1 MAADGGPAF
10 ATAVAMVPS
19 PTAPR
24 PRILLFSD
32 VDGTLLHD
40 TETEGTRI
48 DRLAVLQGL
57 ARVVLVSSRTVPDL
71 HRLRRRWG
79 FTGDFIAENGAFTVV
94 FDEAVTRHHQGGRWT
109 PHHGA
114 KDSSW
119 YLHEAG
125 APVNEIAAAIERALV
140 GSAAADLFQQG
151 IHSAGQRHRGGSVRL
166 AAAIARTAEGIAGV
180 ERLRAVGLHASVG
193 GRWLVVWRGPDKG
206 AAMTQ
211 YVAAIEEWLGQRFRV
226 GAAGN
231 ADNDQPMLEAADH
244 RWVFPDPAGHHAAS
258 LASIPGAELLGTRPA
273 EAWANIIQFLEQSQE
288 G

>member
-1 MAADGGPAF
+1 MAAAGGPAF
-10 ATAVAMVPS
+10 APAVAMAPS
-19 PTAPR
+19 PPTHR
-24 PRILLFSD
+24 PIILLFSD

-40 TETEGTRI
+40 SETERTRI
-48 DRLAVLQGL
+48 DRLAVLERL

-94 FDEAVTRHHQGGRWT
+94 FDEAVARSHDGQWT

-125 APVNEIAAAIERALV
+125 APVEEIAAAIERTLV
-140 GSAAADLFQQG
+140 GSFAGDLFQRG
-151 IHSAGQRHRGGSVRL
+151 IHSAGQQQRGGSVRL
-166 AAAIARTAEGIAGV
+166 AAAIARTPAGMAGV
-180 ERLRAVGLHASVG
+180 ERLRAAGLHASVG

-206 AAMTQ
+206 AAMSR
-211 YVAAIEEWLGQRFRV
+211 YVAAIARWCGQPGLV
-226 GAAGN
+226 GAVGN

-244 RWVFPDPAGHHAAS
+244 RWVFPDPAGHYEPS
-258 LASIPGAELLGTRPA
+258 LASIPGGELLGTRPA
-273 EAWANIIQFLEQSQE
+273 EAWANIIQFLERSQE